1 MLVERVL
8 SLVRSWARKSITEER
23 MRKALGFAA
32 VVLLLAMPAAAQK
45 VNIDYSHDFDFD
57 DVKTFQYVDSSESD
71 IRNEM
76 MHDRIV
82 SKLKQALKDGG
93 LTEVTSDPDLLVTY
107 HATSKDQTVYNTT
120 NFGYGGYHG
129 GWYGWGGGMGTS
141 TTTASNYTE
150 GTLIFDAYDPV
161 EKKMVWR
168 GTGTV
173 TVKAKPDKQS
183 KQIDNILEKLGKRWD
198 KIVKEQG
205 K

>member
-1 MLVERVL
+1 
-8 SLVRSWARKSITEER
+8 VRQLARKNTTEEA
-23 MRKALGFAA
+23 MKKALGIAA

-57 DVKTFQYVDSSESD
+57 AVKTFQYVDSSESD
-71 IRNEM
+71 ISNEM
-76 MHDRIV
+76 MHGRIV
-82 SKLKQALKDGG
+82 SKFKQALKDGG

-129 GWYGWGGGMGTS
+129 GWYGYGGGMGTS
-141 TTTASNYTE
+141 TTSASTYTE

-168 GTGTV
+168 GMGTV
-173 TVKAKPDKQS
+173 TVKAKPEKQS
-183 KQIDNILEKLGKRWD
+183 KQIDNIIKKLGKRWQ
-198 KIVKEQG
+198 KIIAEEG